1 MDKTK
6 TGARHRTAGGR
17 GREDK
22 DNKNN
27 AKRTSSGTSSAGES
41 ARTRSSPSKI
51 AWSPSVAA
59 LGGRLHVVGG
69 SETIQGQGAFVQRTH
84 YVLEPGAGG
93 ARAAARWRD
102 RFCVFSTNVVLRMSW
117 RRPKQI

>member
-41 ARTRSSPSKI
+41 ARTRSSPSSARATAGSDAHVRTSEYI
-51 AWSPSVAA
+51 ETLVHGLHRACVAA
-59 LGGRLHVVGG
+59 RVG
-69 SETIQGQGAFVQRTH
+69 A
-84 YVLEPGAGG
+84 
-93 ARAAARWRD
+93 
-102 RFCVFSTNVVLRMSW
+102 C
-117 RRPKQI
+117 